1 MTDILIRLGILRAPM
16 PTIQRCGWRMIAL
29 HMAEATPHRRL
40 S

>member
-1 MTDILIRLGILRAPM
+1 MINLLFRLGLWRKPM
-16 PTIQRCGWRMIAL
+16 LPIHRCGWHMIAL